1 LFGGWGLPVQEVYQ
15 YENWILSEKKFETF
29 ISFFIEFGGM
39 DEMPA
44 HRVEE
49 SLTFNQWKTNAI
61 LNENRLLDRFH
72 AVAAL
77 PYCDLFV
84 TSDDELIR
92 KTQAVRNGLR
102 FKIANVISGEEFIEL
117 LKKV

>member
-1 LFGGWGLPVQEVYQ
+1 
-15 YENWILSEKKFETF
+15 
-29 ISFFIEFGGM
+29 
-39 DEMPA
+39 MPA